1 VFVMFGGH
9 LVSGLMKNDFE
20 ADPANVSEIMT
31 IPEILPLVFVMFG
44 GHLVSG
50 LIENVLEAEP
60 AVGEFMAIPE
70 ILPRVCQV
78 WRPSCLWF
86 DGECSGS

>member
-1 VFVMFGGH
+1 VFV
-9 LVSGLMKNDFE
+9 V
-20 ADPANVSEIMT
+20 
-31 IPEILPLVFVMFG
+31 FG

-60 AVGEFMAIPE
+60 AVGDLMAIPE
-70 ILPRVCQV
+70 MLPRVCRV

-86 DGECSGS
+86 DGECS